1 RGPPARARRRGRRRA
16 PPSPAP
22 RRDPGRR
29 GSSRAASFRRRA
41 PPPAPCCPPAG
52 IGAALRRSAR
62 AAIPTAPGSPMPA
75 GWDRRPGDRKTGRL
89 PARAA
94 APRAARRR
102 ARAGAA
108 PRRRPEA
115 THMHR
120 ARAGSGSACSLAP
133 LAPPRPACYFAA
145 AIDPSPLGFATT
157 ADRVGGFPVIVGVPK
172 EIKVHEYRVGMVP
185 AFVRALTS
193 RGHEVL
199 VEKGAGAGSF
209 ISDEEYVAAGAR
221 IVPTA
226 EDVWKNAELIVKVKE
241 PIEPEYERIQPR
253 QTIYTFFH
261 LAAVP
266 DLAQVLVEKKV
277 TAIAYETIQLPNGSL
292 PLLRPMSE
300 VAGRLAV
307 QAGAA
312 CLTRE

>member
-1 RGPPARARRRGRRRA
+1 
-16 PPSPAP
+16 
-22 RRDPGRR
+22 
-29 GSSRAASFRRRA
+29 
-41 PPPAPCCPPAG
+41 AG
-52 IGAALRRSAR
+52 
-62 AAIPTAPGSPMPA
+62 
-75 GWDRRPGDRKTGRL
+75 
-89 PARAA
+89 AA
-94 APRAARRR
+94 APRPAGRRP
-102 ARAGAA
+102 RAGAA
-108 PRRRPEA
+108 PRRRPQA
-115 THMHR
+115 THMPR
-120 ARAGSGSACSLAP
+120 ATAGSGSACSLAP
-133 LAPPRPACYFAA
+133 LAPLAPPRPACYFAP
-145 AIDPSPLGFATT
+145 AIDPSPLGVAAT

-172 EIKVHEYRVGMVP
+172 EIKVDDYRVGMLP

-277 TAIAYETIQLPNGSL
+277 TAIAY
-292 PLLRPMSE
+292 
-300 VAGRLAV
+300 
-307 QAGAA
+307 
-312 CLTRE
+312 